1 MWDDSHWLVQLL
13 QVQCLYPQ
21 YPDVQCGHCWPGKQA
36 FVQQK
41 IHFQNRLMTLDSL
54 IFWSVFRDEQ
64 AQTTTKENE
73 QSPFRKHF
81 FSTSSWQLDFFLP
94 VVSVSFQV
102 D

>member
-1 MWDDSHWLVQLL
+1 
-13 QVQCLYPQ
+13 
-21 YPDVQCGHCWPGKQA
+21 
-36 FVQQK
+36 
-41 IHFQNRLMTLDSL
+41 MTLDSL